1 MGLLIFF
8 IVMAILFIILA
19 VLERR
24 SADVAAAYKLANS
37 EEWLTEDIKAAIDH
51 FSKSEDDAYEEVF

>member
-8 IVMAILFIILA
+8 AVMAILFIIAA

-24 SADVAAAYKLANS
+24 SADVVSTYKLVNS
-37 EEWLTEDIKAAIDH
+37 DEWLTEDVKAAIDH
-51 FSKSEDDAYEEVF
+51 FSENEIYEEVF